1 MHKCL
6 QKERKKYA
14 NEKNVKKQKRQNC
27 AKCVKHEKFEKIT
40 KITKV
45 KNCEKFRSCEL
56 LKKSTFEKLKNK
68 KFKSVK

>member
-6 QKERKKYA
+6 KKERKKYA

-40 KITKV
+40 KA